1 MDLSSKKTAI
11 IVITTILWLTIN
23 FLGWNDYYLVSMYLG
38 VVLMLLYMMLGIA
51 KQGILSKKLFFYCL
65 IPWAVIWA
73 ASFTLADY
81 YAALFAGAMPSFTIL
96 GFHPSFASIVVGY
109 WIGGMLTL
117 TLMYYNLKDEWLS
130 QKDWDD
136 FVKKIASIDETEK
149 GGAQ

>member
-38 VVLMLLYMMLGIA
+38 VVLMLLYMMLGLA
-51 KQGILSKKLFFYCL
+51 KQGILSKKLLFYSL
-65 IPWAVIWA
+65 VPWAVLWA
-73 ASFTLADY
+73 ASFSFADY

-96 GFHPSFASIVVGY
+96 GFHPSFASTIFGY

-117 TLMYYNLKDEWLS
+117 TVMYYALKDEWLS
-130 QKDWDD
+130 PKDWDD
-136 FVKKIASIDETEK
+136 FVKKIESIDETEK